1 MTNLAFP
8 APKCHGTRVLPGM
21 GTMTNERFGN
31 AALLILSL
39 AAHMQAAA
47 LGYQDL
53 MRVSRPRRRLS

>member
-1 MTNLAFP
+1 MTN
-8 APKCHGTRVLPGM
+8 V
-21 GTMTNERFGN
+21 RFGN

-53 MRVSRPRRRLS
+53 MRVSRPRRRLR